1 MKIICNNKV
10 IDLDKFDTVTCRE
23 SLVGEGFPIE
33 AVRREVGG
41 FFWRKWKN
49 YGRNMPN
56 DKNGV
61 CRGSFEK
68 DYWKLDKWRSIHIHW
83 WSDKKFV
90 GSEATIN
97 GGD

>member
-33 AVRREVGG
+33 AVRREAGG
-41 FFWRKWKN
+41 FFGGSEKITEEICR
-49 YGRNMPN
+49 M
-56 DKNGV
+56 KNGV

-68 DYWKLDKWRSIHIHW
+68 DYWKLDKWRR
-83 WSDKKFV
+83 WSNKKSV
-90 GSEATIN
+90 RSKATIN